1 MSARLDVLQSALES
15 AFGERIKLVRD
26 RGEITITVR
35 AEDHYPIAKALR
47 DEPALAFEQLA
58 HPALHPGR
66 AAKVSLGGTP
76 IGFVGE
82 LHPQWVQ
89 KYELGSPPVVFEI
102 DLAAWLAQPMPVYR
116 EVSRFPA
123 VTRDLAMTVA
133 KEQPFAPLL
142 SAFRSVAPDIVQE
155 IRLFDVY
162 QGKGLPDGQK
172 SVAFRIVMQDTERTL
187 EDQDVEAVVAK
198 LIGVAVEQFGGAL
211 RS

>member
-1 MSARLDVLQSALES
+1 MPTRQADFFDVKGDLEALFAGQTLD
-15 AFGERIKLVRD
+15 FTK
-26 RGEITITVR
+26 
-35 AEDHYPIAKALR
+35 
-47 DEPALAFEQLA
+47 LA

-66 AAKVSLGGTP
+66 AAKVSLDGTP

-82 LHPQWVQ
+82 LHPLWAQ
-89 KYELGSPPVVFEI
+89 KYELAGPSNAAPVVFEL
-102 DLAAWLAQPMPVYR
+102 DLEAWLSLPIPAYR
-116 EVSRFPA
+116 QLSRFPV

-133 KEQPFAPLL
+133 KDQALSPLL
-142 SAFRSVAPDIVQE
+142 AALRFAAPDVVQE

-187 EDQDVEAVVAK
+187 EDREVDAVVAG
-198 LIGVAVEQFGGAL
+198 LVSVAVEQFGGAL